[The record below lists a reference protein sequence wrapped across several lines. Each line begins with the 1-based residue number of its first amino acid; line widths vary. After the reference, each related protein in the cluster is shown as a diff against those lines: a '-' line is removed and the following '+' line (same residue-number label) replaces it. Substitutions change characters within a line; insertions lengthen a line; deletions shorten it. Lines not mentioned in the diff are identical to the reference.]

1 MGECPHD
8 FGGYFV
14 IDGAEKTLVARED
27 LVNNRL
33 YIRPADKSSPEL
45 THIGYMRSATHDDT
59 FPRTMTFYAKTVG
72 TISVVVTH
80 LGKTRTQGGG
90 FGVPI
95 FVIFRALGIDSD
107 LDILRRIVMDVD
119 SPEEHDIVNFLRLSL
134 VECARLGVMDQASA
148 IRYLTPMVVK
158 GYTLKHILMW
168 DLLPNAGASFATKA
182 LFLGRAVRQLV
193 GTILGKIDPLE
204 RDDYVNKRVTVS
216 GHLMADLFRDVLLR
230 VRRQWVRRLESEW
243 TSGSWRANS
252 DPTRMVTSKN
262 LRSIFEGAYLSER
275 LRKSMKGSWGAND
288 EPTDDVEM
296 ADNAANGALVQDLS
310 RISYLSTIAHIRR
323 VNNTVDRDIKMSGPH
338 ELRASHWGVLCPSD
352 TPDGPNIGLVSH
364 LASTALITMGGDGLW
379 SSAIKVVQS
388 KVTPV
393 ASIASDDIAKFHKQ
407 CKVFVDDTWMGVTP
421 DPPELIAHLREQR
434 RLGAFGDSSF
444 EISFSWRI
452 VERELHV
459 QTDRGRV
466 LRPVAVVRR
475 NAAGVPQLPLPLWED
490 KEKEAAVET
499 LDVEELRTRLVAMT
513 PSDIAQKSHTH
524 RYTHCELVP
533 SRAMFSVLTETIPLV
548 EYNGAARVTFA
559 LAQLK
564 QAICIYSTAFRTRV
578 DTAAYVLHRS
588 QMPMVTTRAAHE
600 LWGGQHGTGTHLVV
614 AVCTYTGYN
623 VEDALILNRGSV
635 DRGLFAL
642 TCYDTLRFEESAS
655 EDRVVSFGI
664 PIGSKRS
671 ESAFRHLGEDG
682 LPKVGAHVR
691 VGDVLVGRTSTAIGA
706 EDVSIVAT
714 AKTCGVV
721 DRVISYAASR
731 PWKQRGSRERAIKV
745 RMRHGRRP
753 EPGDKLASRFSQKGV
768 VGMILPEEDMPFC
781 GGSGVVPD
789 VIFNPHSIPSRYTPS
804 HLIETLLGKAA
815 AAAGIQRYD
824 TTAFEGSDPVAEA
837 TARLEALGMDLHGHE
852 VMYNGF
858 TGEAMS
864 CDIYVG
870 IMAAR
875 FGTPTDGLGSG
886 TEKEF
891 RDAICLCGTSG
902 CRGSFLT
909 FSGSRAFQAVMN
921 ERHNVLHRQAII
933 LHAGD

>member
-1 MGECPHD
+1 MKMVPARIDGDLQQQQHIAASEAYLASWRSAHPYWMSQHHLDSYDQFVNGGIQSILTKMDRIQLTKTLEGVKGVVMPVTITVVFGRRRGVRIAAPPSVLPREAREHDLTYSIELKVDVDVDVTMGSNASPTTLQFEEDISLGRIPLMLHSKNCVLRGQPPEALRAMGECPHD

-393 ASIASDDIAKFHKQ
+393 SSIASDDIA
-407 CKVFVDDTWMGVTP
+407 
-421 DPPELIAHLREQR
+421 
-434 RLGAFGDSSF
+434 
-444 EISFSWRI
+444 
-452 VERELHV
+452 
-459 QTDRGRV
+459 
-466 LRPVAVVRR
+466 
-475 NAAGVPQLPLPLWED
+475 
-490 KEKEAAVET
+490 
-499 LDVEELRTRLVAMT
+499 
-513 PSDIAQKSHTH
+513 
-524 RYTHCELVP
+524 
-533 SRAMFSVLTETIPLV
+533 
-548 EYNGAARVTFA
+548 
-559 LAQLK
+559 
-564 QAICIYSTAFRTRV
+564 
-578 DTAAYVLHRS
+578 
-588 QMPMVTTRAAHE
+588 
-600 LWGGQHGTGTHLVV
+600 
-614 AVCTYTGYN
+614 
-623 VEDALILNRGSV
+623 
-635 DRGLFAL
+635 
-642 TCYDTLRFEESAS
+642 
-655 EDRVVSFGI
+655 
-664 PIGSKRS
+664 
-671 ESAFRHLGEDG
+671 
-682 LPKVGAHVR
+682 
-691 VGDVLVGRTSTAIGA
+691 
-706 EDVSIVAT
+706 
-714 AKTCGVV
+714 
-721 DRVISYAASR
+721 
-731 PWKQRGSRERAIKV
+731 
-745 RMRHGRRP
+745 
-753 EPGDKLASRFSQKGV
+753 
-768 VGMILPEEDMPFC
+768 
-781 GGSGVVPD
+781 
-789 VIFNPHSIPSRYTPS
+789 
-804 HLIETLLGKAA
+804 
-815 AAAGIQRYD
+815 
-824 TTAFEGSDPVAEA
+824 
-837 TARLEALGMDLHGHE
+837 
-852 VMYNGF
+852 
-858 TGEAMS
+858 
-864 CDIYVG
+864 
-870 IMAAR
+870 
-875 FGTPTDGLGSG
+875 
-886 TEKEF
+886 
-891 RDAICLCGTSG
+891 
-902 CRGSFLT
+902 
-909 FSGSRAFQAVMN
+909 
-921 ERHNVLHRQAII
+921 
-933 LHAGD
+933 